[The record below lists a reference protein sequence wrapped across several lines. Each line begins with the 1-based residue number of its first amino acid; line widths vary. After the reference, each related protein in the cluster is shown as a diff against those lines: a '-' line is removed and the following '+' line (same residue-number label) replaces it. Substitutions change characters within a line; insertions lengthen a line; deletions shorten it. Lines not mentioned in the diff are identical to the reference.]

1 MAPQELIA
9 AVVLIVGIGVGA
21 QVLAD
26 RLRVPSVMFLIFA
39 GVAVGPEGLG
49 LVTPDVFGSGE
60 SMAPLSAIVGLSVA
74 VIVFEGAFHLKLDR
88 LRETPRESL
97 RLVTLGAA
105 ISLVGTAVVVHFAL
119 GASWRMSALIGS
131 LLIATGPTVI
141 TPIVKVVPVREPVAA
156 ALETEGIINDVT
168 AAILAFATFE
178 FLVLDESGVLA
189 LVLSFATRLGA
200 GVLVGVVVAL
210 AVAYLL
216 RRTELS
222 PDNAPQNARLIVL
235 IAALGAYGIAE
246 TVLGIQESGIAAVAT
261 AGLVLGNADL
271 PYEDRIEE
279 FKGDITLVVL
289 SFVFVTLATLLSL
302 EDLLA
307 LGLGGVV
314 VVIAVAGV
322 IRPLGVYLS
331 TAGDRFTRNERA
343 FMSAIGPRG
352 IIPAAVATL
361 FALELRATDA
371 VPATAQGV
379 SAATLLVGTVFL
391 VILATVVFQGGLA
404 RHIAQ
409 GLDVIPMRVVIV
421 GAGRVG
427 TELAARLE
435 ERGEEVVL
443 LDKDDEAVE
452 RAKERGF
459 TVKNGDGTNADALD
473 AAGADNAKV
482 VVAAT
487 PDDDV
492 NLLVAQLARTNFGV
506 DEVVGRANQP
516 ANLEAFR
523 DLDVQ
528 SISAGHAVAAAMD
541 NQIERPGITEW
552 MTEVDREGDVQE
564 VEVTDSDVDGVTV
577 QDLTGRLP
585 DGCIVAMV
593 GRNGEHTVP
602 DGDFQLQLGD
612 HLTIIGE
619 DRDSVHEALRKV
631 HPDVTL

>member
-97 RLVTLGAA
+97 RLVTLGAG
-105 ISLVGTAVVVHFAL
+105 ISLVGTAVVVHYAL

-261 AGLVLGNADL
+261 AGLVLGNAGL
-271 PYEDRIEE
+271 PYEERIEE

-459 TVKNGDGTNADALD
+459 TVKNGDGTNADVLD
-473 AAGADNAKV
+473 TAGADNAKV

-506 DEVVGRANQP
+506 EEVVGRANQP

-541 NQIERPGITEW
+541 NQIERPGITQW
-552 MTEVDREGDVQE
+552 MTEGDREGDVQE
-564 VEVTDSDVDGVTV
+564 VELTERDFDGITV
-577 QDLTGRLP
+577 ADLAARLP

-593 GRNGEHTVP
+593 GRDGDHTVP
-602 DGDFQLQLGD
+602 DGDFRVQVGD

>member
-1 MAPQELIA
+1 MAPAELVA

-39 GVAVGPEGLG
+39 GVAVGPEGLA
-49 LVTPDVFGSGE
+49 LVTPAVFGGGE

-74 VIVFEGAFHLKLDR
+74 IIVFEGAFHLKLDR

-105 ISLVGTAVVVHFAL
+105 ISLVGTTVVVHYAL
-119 GASWRMSALIGS
+119 GASWRMSALVGS

-141 TPIVKVVPVREPVAA
+141 TPIVKVVPVRERVAA

-178 FLVLDESGVLA
+178 FLVLDEPDVLA
-189 LVLSFATRLGA
+189 LVQSFATRLGA
-200 GVLVGVVVAL
+200 GVLVGLVVAA

-216 RRTELS
+216 RHTELS

-235 IAALGAYGIAE
+235 IGALGAYGIAE

-271 PYEDRIEE
+271 PHEARIEE
-279 FKGDITLVVL
+279 FKGDITLIVL
-289 SFVFVTLATLLSL
+289 SFVFVTLATLLSV

-307 LGLGGVV
+307 LGVGGVV
-314 VVIAVAGV
+314 VVVVVAGV

-331 TAGDRFTRNERA
+331 TTGDRFTRNERV

-352 IIPAAVATL
+352 IIPASVATL

-404 RHIAQ
+404 RHVAQ

-427 TELAARLE
+427 TELATRLE

-443 LDKDDEAVE
+443 LDNDDEAVQ
-452 RAKERGF
+452 RARERGF
-459 TVKNGDGTNADALD
+459 AVTSGDGTNADVLD
-473 AAGADNAKV
+473 AVGAGNAKV

-506 DEVVGRANQP
+506 DEVVGRANEP
-516 ANLEAFR
+516 ANLAAFQ

-528 SISAGHAVAAAMD
+528 AISAGHAVAAAMD
-541 NQIERPGITEW
+541 NQIERPGITQW
-552 MTEVDREGDVQE
+552 MTDVDREGDVQE
-564 VEVTDSDVDGVTV
+564 VEITERDLDGVTV
-577 QDLTGRLP
+577 QDLATRLP
-585 DGCIVAMV
+585 DDCIVAMV
-593 GRNGEHTVP
+593 GRDGNHTVP
-602 DGDFQLQLGD
+602 DGDFQLKLGD

-619 DRDSVHEALRKV
+619 DRDSVHEALRQV